1 MFSLEGK
8 SSFRRQFRECLTTGI
23 SLYRPGKPRPLLGGL
38 SRKQLLSMAQ
48 KPASHWVSCR
58 PPHSFLHSF
67 IPSFLHSFIL
77 LPPQSSFSGRYRGF
91 CSRMETSTVAC
102 GVSWLCKDSRLPTC
116 LQLSLTAVSKKCDL
130 VSSTFSYCKESTS
143 AFLSMSIFKL
153 NESSHL

>member
-8 SSFRRQFRECLTTGI
+8 SSFRRQFRECLTSGI
-23 SLYRPGKPRPLLGGL
+23 SLYWPGKPRPLGGL
-38 SRKQLLSMAQ
+38 SCKQLLSMAR

-58 PPHSFLHSF
+58 PPHSFIHPITS
-67 IPSFLHSFIL
+67 SVVL
-77 LPPQSSFSGRYRGF
+77 LREIYRGF

-116 LQLSLTAVSKKCDL
+116 LQLSLTAVSKKCDS